1 MSIIL
6 KSAKVIN
13 AESKYNG
20 TKQDILIS
28 EGKIVKIAKSIIDKN
43 ATIIN
48 IKNLHVS
55 NGWFDSSV
63 SFGEPGLEERET
75 IENGSDVASKS
86 GFTGILLNSNT
97 KPVADNQTDISFI
110 KLKSKNSIC
119 NIYPLGALTISSKSV
134 EMAEL
139 FDMKNS
145 GAVGFYDYKKPILNS
160 NLLKTSLLYSQ
171 SFDSVIMSFP
181 MDQSIAKKG
190 IINEGMI
197 SVSYGVKGIPN
208 FSEEI
213 QINRDLHILEYTG
226 GKLHIPTIS
235 TKKSLDLIKKA
246 KSKGLNVS
254 CSVAIHNLIFNEE
267 KLKDFDTRFKVIPPL
282 RSEKDRLAL
291 IKGVKNGEIDLVTS
305 DHCPI
310 DIENKKT
317 DIYNAKFGTI
327 GLESFFGALNS
338 LFTTEETI
346 EILTKGREI
355 FNIETIQFKEGSTAN
370 LSLFTVDDEYKFS
383 KENILSKSK
392 NSAFLGFKMQG
403 RPIGIINSNK
413 TCINE

>member
-75 IENGSDVASKS
+75 IENGSNVASKS

-171 SFDSVIMSFP
+171 SFDSVVMSYP

-267 KLKDFDTRFKVIPPL
+267 KLKDFDTRFKVLPPL

-370 LSLFTVDDEYKFS
+370 LSLFTVDDEYEFS

-392 NSAFLGFKMQG
+392 NSAFLGFKMKG
-403 RPIGIINSNK
+403 KPIGIINSNK

>member
-75 IENGSDVASKS
+75 IENGSNVASKS

-171 SFDSVIMSFP
+171 SFDSVVMSFP

-267 KLKDFDTRFKVIPPL
+267 KLKDFDTRFKVLPPL

-370 LSLFTVDDEYKFS
+370 LSLFTVDDEYEFS